1 MNHTNALSVGWGYT
15 FRYGFGY
22 TLRRRSDVLDALGL
36 ALSIFLLYGI
46 LAVAAAG
53 ATAFVSVA
61 WCVCQ
66 LHQLCELV
74 KVVCGERIKRAG
86 VGA

>member
-1 MNHTNALSVGWGYT
+1 MIHA
-15 FRYGFGY
+15 FG
-22 TLRRRSDVLDALGL
+22 LG
-36 ALSIFLLYGI
+36 LSIFLLYGI
-46 LAVAAAG
+46 LAVAAVG
-53 ATAFVSVA
+53 AAVFVSVA

-66 LHQLCELV
+66 LRQLCELV